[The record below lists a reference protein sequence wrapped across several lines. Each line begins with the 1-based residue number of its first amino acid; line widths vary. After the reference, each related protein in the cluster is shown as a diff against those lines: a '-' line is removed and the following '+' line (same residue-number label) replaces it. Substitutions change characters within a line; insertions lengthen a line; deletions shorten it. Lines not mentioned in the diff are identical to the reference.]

1 MSFNFGGN
9 PTPAPAP
16 GAPAAGFS
24 FGGGGGGASA
34 AAPTG
39 PTPAPSFGFGST
51 PAPAPQAGAPGA
63 SAPGGFSFGGA
74 PSTTAP
80 AAPTP
85 AAPATGGF
93 SFGGAP
99 NTAPTPA
106 PGGPAPATGGFSFGN
121 NPAPAPNASA
131 PTPGPAAPTPG
142 APAAGGFSFG
152 NTPAPGAP
160 AAATTTT
167 PPPATGFSSSFG
179 AGGTPAPATN
189 SGPAPAPPTVTTQ
202 DFDTIYPNLQIWQQI
217 QKFSTA
223 QGDSDEGFLGKQ
235 DLHHCITT
243 NQAKLH
249 PLPAEWTPPN
259 NGLRQQLTS
268 NPTVSITNPD
278 TGNTETTKLTS
289 KNLERI
295 LRLAS
300 DLKISEAN
308 AVSLYAHVSRHLG
321 AISSLSVPNYMAIVG
336 METKKYGD
344 ASLLARNFFFYQQ
357 GLQLQTLLFLLQ
369 SRFQNA
375 PSVLEATDALLNS
388 DLVGKLIKVIK
399 AHTQQ
404 ILQLQQEMGAKK
416 NQFEA
421 SIQHLAQNLQQQH
434 LQGTAAGGNGKKQLP
449 TFASVH
455 LLFCQQERQIASEC
469 LFFIAYHTQMT
480 PIEMAGLLDLI
491 KDLSDML
498 PTLSPFT
505 NVPSPFEAAGDPA
518 QNGWPSSSN
527 VPFTY
532 ALKEKD
538 PLKWQRELVELTNE
552 TGQTQVLQCIS
563 LLIVAA
569 ISAMEARQVL
579 YDRDIHGP
587 NSFGKGNKF
596 LPPSENPSV
605 PQDLQSRLGP
615 DGANSWARK
624 DIWGLLAAAY
634 ALMLRSAP
642 SALMSPRAGSSAQTN
657 QIRNTARDCLVLPS
671 TYKSFTFCRLTMIP
685 ALQRLSLS
693 AFANLSEFGL
703 AVLSECVSHYLDVLS
718 EGSMPM
724 SRQKYEKEEKEELN
738 LRRAQAAQQSQFNM
752 WSGKTDAKQEEIPAS
767 VDLMAR
773 PDCLDDI
780 VAVASTLCQLGGEY
794 SQSFWIMD
802 ANGGL
807 VPSRLLA
814 RLEQLQAADDSLM
827 PTYLC
832 FMAALVNDEASATAI
847 YNFLA
852 RPPEAAGD
860 GASSAPRINW
870 ISLIYNLRWYAQ
882 QLSNYD
888 VTVSKS
894 STTSSS
900 SSANTSYYYNLEG
913 NSIPSGQSTSTSS
926 TTQSK
931 ATTSGS
937 GKPKELSSMAT
948 FRVASHLTIIQ
959 KVAQHS
965 AAAQMAIL
973 SISIPIGDDV
983 AAGGDDALLVLFKLA
998 IAPLSP
1004 TVRGATL
1011 TTIANLLEISPG
1023 CTAEERA
1030 FALQQGT
1037 NAWEYLESCPLLP
1050 IALLDQHFNQ
1060 QAADERA
1067 RASIGFPPSSTTLS
1081 NSTPDKPGMLKKDPI
1096 FGILYEM
1103 EQIEARMGWYPST
1116 EGFLQL
1122 LKSLIIAAGCPQN
1135 LGQSWRPRTGC
1146 APYIEYILD
1155 FVLTRALG
1163 IKGAPIL
1170 PFRVQGDQSRLLTR
1184 ALEVLHVVISRY
1196 AVPSASLKSAQGKDP
1211 MDPMERVYAK
1221 AVQVLGIQAVADR
1234 TVAQDALASTESQQW
1249 KDDFTNRAST
1259 NFIENGGTATASAK
1273 SGLPGTKSPGF
1284 IVLADILASGGG
1296 TVFETLAMVLS
1307 RFGGTRSVQTV
1318 HRQQSDQIALAYAL
1332 FGATPP
1338 TTDSAKE
1345 GAKERPGKLLQT
1357 YLKMLSPLAD
1367 DTHFDDAAFWREKS
1381 MILGLQI
1388 LCATATREEDFITAV
1403 GGAKEPLKIVPLLRF
1418 QQIRYASSNFRV
1430 LDVRLQRLTNLLLS
1444 IQGTQLVRSS
1454 IVDCVGYTGCSE
1466 EQDMDMGSSALSFL
1480 SYLLHS
1486 MVGKGDLGTLVGAR
1500 QIVTLSRAVAKRLL
1514 NCAKRPGSVV
1524 DMQTTNLIFDWILRD
1539 LRGGM
1544 PGELVQ
1550 ALLGLPSYA
1559 KGGNWQPGTKQ
1570 YSGSPTDCFDSMLEL
1585 LKDIR
1590 YATAPETGSIAS
1602 KCFEVFFRL
1611 YDLFQGAGSNALCLK
1626 TVLYT
1631 AERLRSTDFWTTS
1644 LLTWLSDRGV
1654 MPLKQS
1660 RSQVDATNLHSIAWL
1675 LKGLAI
1681 ELKLLVGFANASILG
1696 SGLGSYLSPRP
1707 TQCRTY
1713 LSLLFGHD
1721 EKLILK
1727 LIQDIPLEKVVF
1739 DHSLVPPPSEELR
1752 KATYELRG
1760 PLDVVSGY
1768 QLVKRES
1775 VAKAI
1780 TSNHSETEVES
1791 MMHWVDQWNAA
1802 ASWDCGAS
1810 HLSNSAYFAL
1820 SAALESCQSLGT
1832 NGSVGE
1838 ITGLHTTSQTH
1849 LLAMILNRLCVDENN
1864 PRGMDASLIPT
1875 ASKNLSNAVL
1885 VLAESITTIDQ
1896 LHAPPSSELLTAA
1909 SMLSRTLAHSCVG
1922 DETGIEVPIRQ
1933 ERSTV
1938 LASALSAILRHTSK
1952 SEPDLVRQYQADF
1965 LAATAALRKMCL
1977 HRVDSDLGTVSML
1990 ARSAFGAIMDAC
2002 SNDGAEQLNDSLVYH
2017 ALPTPFLGSLLNLV
2031 ATMDE
2036 TICKLLQTIAFQP
2049 FGAEILLDAGI
2060 LTVLQA
2066 AAKAYLEEEARVS
2079 STMHSSS
2086 YNKISLATPRFLMS
2100 HLKLLSALMS
2110 SQRLPSRKTL
2120 ELAIQAAETMALY
2133 KMTIRRLCYNFP
2145 VEADVLR
2152 CFMRGFVQ
2160 ALSISQS
2167 GDPSLQH
2174 SLLAEHSS
2182 KVKSIIAASG
2192 LVDTGIAMLC
2202 QQLWE
2207 NPLPRDLLLQIP
2219 TPLKKSSVR
2228 PKSSVVNVETETER
2242 SWWDVLDTI
2251 LLGKNMSTSQF
2262 TFNAPVGNS
2271 DFWGTKNDKK
2281 WNEDKF
2287 EYAIV
2292 AMDVLSLG
2300 TSLLKRLNR
2309 LDAIDSGSLACGLYH
2324 CAFAAQTLG
2333 IRMEEIQG
2341 LVSNP
2346 ATMMDT
2352 GETRNVQLESEY
2364 LKLFGSSL
2372 SHSVEEL
2379 VVLCHL
2385 LVGEVKENNK
2395 AAKSFSLVI
2404 DQIGIQ
2410 SKGVGILESLS
2421 DGPSRLALVNQM
2433 CIEIKK

>member
-1 MSFNFGGN
+1 L
-9 PTPAPAP
+9 
-16 GAPAAGFS
+16 
-24 FGGGGGGASA
+24 
-34 AAPTG
+34 
-39 PTPAPSFGFGST
+39 
-51 PAPAPQAGAPGA
+51 
-63 SAPGGFSFGGA
+63 
-74 PSTTAP
+74 
-80 AAPTP
+80 
-85 AAPATGGF
+85 AT
-93 SFGGAP
+93 
-99 NTAPTPA
+99 
-106 PGGPAPATGGFSFGN
+106 
-121 NPAPAPNASA
+121 
-131 PTPGPAAPTPG
+131 
-142 APAAGGFSFG
+142 
-152 NTPAPGAP
+152 
-160 AAATTTT
+160 
-167 PPPATGFSSSFG
+167 
-179 AGGTPAPATN
+179 
-189 SGPAPAPPTVTTQ
+189 
-202 DFDTIYPNLQIWQQI
+202 
-217 QKFSTA
+217 
-223 QGDSDEGFLGKQ
+223 
-235 DLHHCITT
+235 DL
-243 NQAKLH
+243 
-249 PLPAEWTPPN
+249 
-259 NGLRQQLTS
+259 R
-268 NPTVSITNPD
+268 
-278 TGNTETTKLTS
+278 
-289 KNLERI
+289 
-295 LRLAS
+295 
-300 DLKISEAN
+300 ISEAN
-308 AVSLYAHVSRHLG
+308 AVSLYAQVSQHLG
-321 AISSLSVPNYMAIVG
+321 ALSSLSVPNLMEIVG
-336 METKKYGD
+336 METKKYGGV
-344 ASLLARNFFFYQQ
+344 SLLARNFFFYQQ

-369 SRFQNA
+369 SRFQNSS
-375 PSVLEATDALLNS
+375 SVLEATDALLNS

-399 AHTQQ
+399 EYTQR
-404 ILQLQQEMGAKK
+404 ILQLQRETGANK
-416 NQFEA
+416 NQYEA
-421 SIQHLAQNLQQQH
+421 SVQQLTQNLQQQQ
-434 LQGTAAGGNGKKQLP
+434 LQGAAAGSSGKKQPP

-455 LLFCQQERQIASEC
+455 LLFCQQQRQIAAEC

-491 KDLSDML
+491 KEMSDML
-498 PTLSPFT
+498 PTLNPFT
-505 NVPSPFEAAGDPA
+505 NVPSPYEAAGDAA

-527 VPFTY
+527 APFTY
-532 ALKEKD
+532 ALKDKD
-538 PLKWQRELVELTNE
+538 PLKWQQELVELSYE
-552 TGQTQVLQCIS
+552 TGQTQVLQCLS
-563 LLIVAA
+563 LLVVAA

-605 PQDLQSRLGP
+605 PQELQSRLGP

-642 SALMSPRAGSSAQTN
+642 AALMSPRAGSSVQTN
-657 QIRNTARDCLVLPS
+657 QIRSTARDCLVLPS
-671 TYKSFTFCRLTMIP
+671 TYKAFTFCRLTMIP

-752 WSGKTDAKQEEIPAS
+752 WSGKKDAKQEEIPTS

-780 VAVASTLCQLGGEY
+780 VAVASSLCQLGRDY
-794 SQSFWIMD
+794 SQNFWNMD
-802 ANGGL
+802 TNGGL
-807 VPSRLLA
+807 VPSRLLS

-832 FMAALVNDEASATAI
+832 FMAALANDEASATAI

-852 RPPEAAGD
+852 RPPETAGE
-860 GASSAPRINW
+860 GASSTPRINW

-888 VTVSKS
+888 ITVSKS
-894 STTSSS
+894 STTSTS
-900 SSANTSYYYNLEG
+900 SSANTAYYYNLEG
-913 NSIPSGQSTSTSS
+913 NLVPSGRSGSTSS

-931 ATTSGS
+931 ATTSSS
-937 GKPKELSSMAT
+937 GKPKELSVMAT

-965 AAAQMAIL
+965 SAAQRAIL

-983 AAGGDDALLVLFKLA
+983 TAGGDDALLVLFKLA

-1023 CTAEERA
+1023 STAEERA
-1030 FALQQGT
+1030 FALQQGS

-1067 RASIGFPPSSTTLS
+1067 RASLGFPPSSTTLS
-1081 NSTPDKPGMLKKDPI
+1081 NSTPNKPGMLKKDPT

-1103 EQIEARMGWYPST
+1103 EQIETRMGWYPST

-1122 LKSLIIAAGCPQN
+1122 LKSLIIAAGCPRN
-1135 LGQSWRPRTGC
+1135 LGQSWRPRMGC

-1155 FVLTRALG
+1155 FVLTRTLG

-1170 PFRVQGDQSRLLTR
+1170 PFRVQSDQSRLLTR
-1184 ALEVLHVVISRY
+1184 ALEVLDVVVSRY
-1196 AVPSASLKSAQGKDP
+1196 VVPNAALKSSQGKKDTR
-1211 MDPMERVYAK
+1211 DPMEKVYAK
-1221 AVQVLGIQAVADR
+1221 ALQVLGIQAVADK
-1234 TVAQDALASTESQQW
+1234 TVAQDALVSTDPQEW

-1259 NFIENGGTATASAK
+1259 NIVENGGTPATTK

-1296 TVFETLAMVLS
+1296 TVFEALAMVLS
-1307 RFGGTRSVQTV
+1307 GFGGTKNVQTV
-1318 HRQQSDQIALAYAL
+1318 HRQQSDQIALTYAL

-1338 TTDSAKE
+1338 NTDSAKE
-1345 GAKERPGKLLQT
+1345 GAKERPTKLLQT
-1357 YLKMLSPLAD
+1357 FLKPLSPLAD
-1367 DTHFDDAAFWREKS
+1367 GAEFDGAAFWREKS
-1381 MILGLQI
+1381 MILALQ
-1388 LCATATREEDFITAV
+1388 LFCTTATREDDFISAV
-1403 GGAKEPLKIVPLLRF
+1403 TGAKEPLKIVPLLRF
-1418 QQIRYASSNFRV
+1418 QQIRYSSSNFRV
-1430 LDVRLQRLTNLLLS
+1430 LDVRLSRLMTLLLS
-1444 IQGTQLVRSS
+1444 IQGSQLVRSA
-1454 IVDCVGYTGCSE
+1454 IVDCVGYTGCSV
-1466 EQDMDMGSSALSFL
+1466 EQDMNMGSSALALL

-1486 MVGKGDLGTLVGAR
+1486 MVGKGDLATLVGAG
-1500 QIVTLSRAVAKRLL
+1500 QIASLSRAVAKRLL

-1539 LRGGM
+1539 LRNGM

-1550 ALLGLPSYA
+1550 ALLGLPNYA

-1570 YSGSPTDCFDSMLEL
+1570 YIGSPTDSFDSMLEL
-1585 LKDIR
+1585 LKDIG

-1611 YDLFQGAGSNALCLK
+1611 YDLFQGAGNNALCLK

-1660 RSQVDATNLHSIAWL
+1660 KSEVDATNLHSIAWL

-1681 ELKLLVGFANASILG
+1681 ELQLLVGFADASILK

-1707 TQCRTY
+1707 TQCRAY

-1727 LIQDIPLEKVVF
+1727 LIQDIPLEKVMF
-1739 DHSLVPPPSEELR
+1739 DHSLVPPPAEVLR
-1752 KATYELRG
+1752 KATYELPG
-1760 PLDVVSGY
+1760 PLDIVSGY

-1775 VAKAI
+1775 VGKAI
-1780 TSNHSETEVES
+1780 ASKHSEQDVES

-1802 ASWDCGAS
+1802 ALWDCGAS

-1820 SAALESCQSLGT
+1820 SAALESCRSLGT

-1838 ITGLHTTSQTH
+1838 ITGLQGTSQTQ
-1849 LLAMILNRLCVDENN
+1849 LLAMILNRLCVDETNSQ
-1864 PRGMDASLIPT
+1864 GMDASLIPT

-1885 VLAESITTIDQ
+1885 VLTESITTFDQ
-1896 LHAPPSSELLTAA
+1896 QNAPPSSELLTAA

-1922 DETGIEVPIRQ
+1922 DETSIEVPIRQ

-1952 SEPDLVRQYQADF
+1952 SEPDFVRQYLGDF
-1965 LAATAALRKMCL
+1965 LDATEALRKLCL
-1977 HRVDSDLGTVSML
+1977 YRVDSDLSTVSML
-1990 ARSAFGAIMDAC
+1990 ARSTFGAVMDAC
-2002 SNDGAEQLNDSLVYH
+2002 SNDGAEHMNDSLVFH

-2036 TICKLLQTIAFQP
+2036 TICKLLQTIALQP

-2060 LTVLQA
+2060 LKALQA
-2066 AAKAYLEEEARVS
+2066 AAKTYLQEEARVS
-2079 STMHSSS
+2079 STMQSSS
-2086 YNKISLATPRFLMS
+2086 YNKMSLATPRFLMS
-2100 HLKLLSALMS
+2100 HLKLLSTLMS
-2110 SQRLPSRKTL
+2110 SRTLPARKTL
-2120 ELAIQAAETMALY
+2120 ELSIQATETLVLY
-2133 KMTIRRLCYNFP
+2133 KTTIQRLCYNFP

-2152 CFMRGFVQ
+2152 WFMRVFVQ
-2160 ALSISQS
+2160 ASSLSQS
-2167 GDPSLQH
+2167 VDRSLQH

-2182 KVKSIIAASG
+2182 KVKSIIAGSG

-2219 TPLKKSSVR
+2219 TELRKSPQVG
-2228 PKSSVVNVETETER
+2228 PKSSVVNVEAETER

-2251 LLGKNMSTSQF
+2251 LMGNNRSTSQF
-2262 TFNAPVGNS
+2262 TFDAPVGNS
-2271 DFWGTKNDKK
+2271 DFWGTKKNKK
-2281 WNEDKF
+2281 WDEDKF

-2292 AMDVLSLG
+2292 AMDVLFLG

-2309 LDAIDSGSLACGLYH
+2309 LDAVDSGSLACGLYH
-2324 CAFAAQTLG
+2324 CTFAAQTLG
-2333 IRMEEIQG
+2333 IRFEEIQG
-2341 LVSNP
+2341 LTSNP
-2346 ATMMDT
+2346 ASMMDT
-2352 GETRNVQLESEY
+2352 GDTRNVQLECEY
-2364 LKLFGSSL
+2364 LKVFGSSL
-2372 SHSVEEL
+2372 SRCVEEL
-2379 VVLCHL
+2379 IILCHL
-2385 LVGEVKENNK
+2385 LIGEVKENNK
-2395 AAKSFSLVI
+2395 AAHSFGLVI
-2404 DQIGIQ
+2404 DQMGIQ
-2410 SKGVGILESLS
+2410 SKGVGILETLH
-2421 DGPSRLALVNQM
+2421 DGPSRLALVNQL
-2433 CIEIKK
+2433 CTEIKK